1 MDTNRYVKLIEQIIN
16 CKRISDVDKKEYIR
30 LLRLIENLD
39 TDQLNNYEQMLY
51 MINGRKLTDRERILY
66 ELSFLNLNDP
76 EMKLLVK
83 KYAYRLKHNSN
94 DKTNTDKLKKS
105 ITKLQIKNNIK
116 PCFYSV
122 FESLID
128 DETKDTIDEVVLKK
142 VEGIKKT
149 R

>member
-16 CKRISDVDKKEYIR
+16 CKRIADADKKGYIK
-30 LLRLIENLD
+30 LLKLIENLN
-39 TDQLNNYEQMLY
+39 TDQLNDYEQMLY

-94 DKTNTDKLKKS
+94 NKTNIDKLKKS
-105 ITKLQIKNNIK
+105 ITKLQMQNNIK
-116 PCFYSV
+116 PGFYSV

-128 DETKDTIDEVVLKK
+128 DETKETVDEAVLRK